1 MLSKPKIIQM
11 TLAMTPS
18 KTERTMVKIMD
29 AVMFSSKRSDLLN
42 SGEIV
47 PMWR

>member
-11 TLAMTPS
+11 TFAMAPS
-18 KTERTMVKIMD
+18 KTERTMVKMID

-42 SGEIV
+42 SGDMV